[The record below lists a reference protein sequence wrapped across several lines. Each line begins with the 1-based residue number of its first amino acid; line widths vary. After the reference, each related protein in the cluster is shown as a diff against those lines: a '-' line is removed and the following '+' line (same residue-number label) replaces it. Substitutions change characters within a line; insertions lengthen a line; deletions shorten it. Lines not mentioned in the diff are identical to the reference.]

1 VDIVGDILWWILL
14 AYLVAVF
21 ARIIITWIPVKWPRS
36 VRPVVVFIYDI
47 TEPLLSP
54 LRRIIPVVP
63 LGEGAGLDL
72 SPTVLI
78 LAIFFLQW
86 LVRKI
91 FG

>member
-1 VDIVGDILWWILL
+1 MEVVGDILWWILL
-14 AYLVAVF
+14 AYLIVVF
-21 ARIIITWIPVKWPRS
+21 ARIIITWIPVRWPRS
-36 VRPVVVFIYDI
+36 VRPLVVLIYDI

-54 LRRIIPVVP
+54 LRRLIPIVP

-78 LAIFFLQW
+78 LAIIFLQW

>member
-1 VDIVGDILWWILL
+1 VDVVGDILYWILL

-21 ARIIITWIPVKWPRS
+21 ARMIISWIPVKWPRS
-36 VRPVVVFIYDI
+36 IRPVVVFIYDI

-54 LRRIIPVVP
+54 LRRIIPIVP
-63 LGEGAGLDL
+63 LGEGAGLDI
-72 SPTVLI
+72 SPMVLV